1 MTDLNSL
8 LEGPVREKVVAS
20 LVALAEKTT
29 DNLSGLTG
37 MAVKSAL
44 AAAKKADADALTKG
58 IQQVLPSIVKELNPH
73 WATYKGDAG
82 QNDFGAYLAAH
93 KDEVTD
99 SVLKIGDAFA
109 DKAPAAVGK
118 VYSSMRGK
126 IAGIVTPALPELG
139 EVLEEHAQS

>member
-73 WATYKGDAG
+73 WATYK
-82 QNDFGAYLAAH
+82 LSLIH
-93 KDEVTD
+93 
-99 SVLKIGDAFA
+99 I
-109 DKAPAAVGK
+109 
-118 VYSSMRGK
+118 
-126 IAGIVTPALPELG
+126 
-139 EVLEEHAQS
+139 

>member
-1 MTDLNSL
+1 M
-8 LEGPVREKVVAS
+8 
-20 LVALAEKTT
+20 
-29 DNLSGLTG
+29 
-37 MAVKSAL
+37 
-44 AAAKKADADALTKG
+44 
-58 IQQVLPSIVKELNPH
+58 LPSIVKELNPH

-82 QNDFGAYLAAH
+82 QNDFGAYLAAP

-139 EVLEEHAQS
+139 EVLEEHAQA